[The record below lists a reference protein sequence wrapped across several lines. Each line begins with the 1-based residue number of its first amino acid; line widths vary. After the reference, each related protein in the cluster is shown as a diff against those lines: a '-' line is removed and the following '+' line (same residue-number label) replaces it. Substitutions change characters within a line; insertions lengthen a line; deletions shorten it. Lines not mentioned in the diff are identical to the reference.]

1 MVYLCTFKCV
11 ITTGLSDII
20 LLIKVQILYLLLKLV
35 WFIVILCN
43 CCSIYSCIH
52 MELPNK
58 ILNNLVQYLL
68 ILKSYFTNTVN
79 LDTSTTLRLGFVL
92 IRIYTM

>member
-1 MVYLCTFKCV
+1 MPNHLN
-11 ITTGLSDII
+11 LN
-20 LLIKVQILYLLLKLV
+20 Q
-35 WFIVILCN
+35 
-43 CCSIYSCIH
+43 
-52 MELPNK
+52 ELPKNLDQSQYLYHHEK
-58 ILNNLVQYLL
+58 DTPAAKLEQLKTLNLQYLL